1 MSAGTGHPRRAAL
14 ALAAT
19 AGIGA
24 GATRAQTSPWPAR
37 PVRVV
42 VPTVPGGALDTVARM
57 LCQRLGDALGQNFV
71 VENRGGAAGVVGM
84 DAVAKAPPDGHTL
97 LFAAAPIALNTALG
111 MSLPYDPL
119 RDFAPISL
127 VASIPALA
135 VAHPSTPFRTLADLV
150 EAGRTPEGMTMGVA
164 NAGAVTH
171 LMAEVLRARSGPNFT
186 VVTYRGAGQ
195 GIQDALA
202 GRVRAFYDALVP
214 TGQQVQAGR
223 LRGVA
228 IGSRRRSPLLP
239 DVATVVEQGMP
250 ELLGSG
256 FYGLLAPARTPEAVM
271 RAAHAAAA
279 AALEEG
285 GELRRRLVELG
296 YEVEA
301 SAPEA
306 YGAFIRGEIERWT
319 PVVRAAGIRAE

>member
-1 MSAGTGHPRRAAL
+1 MRPEARYPRRATL

-19 AGIGA
+19 AGITA
-24 GATRAQTSPWPAR
+24 VARAQAPSWPTR
-37 PVRVV
+37 SVRVV

-57 LCQRLGDALGQNFV
+57 LCQRLSEAFGQNFV
-71 VENRGGAAGVVGM
+71 VENRGGAAGIVGM
-84 DAVAKAPPDGHTL
+84 DTVAKAPPDGHTL

-135 VAHPSTPFRTLADLV
+135 VAHPATPFHTLADLI
-150 EAGRTPEGMTMGVA
+150 EAGRTPQGIAMGVA

-202 GRVRAFYDALVP
+202 GRVQAFYDALVP

-223 LRGVA
+223 LRGIA
-228 IGSRRRSPLLP
+228 IGSRQRSPLLP
-239 DVATVVEQGMP
+239 DVPTVVEQGMP

-256 FYGLLAPARTPEAVM
+256 FYGLLAPARTPEAMV
-271 RAAHAAAA
+271 RAAHAAVA
-279 AALEEG
+279 AALAEG
-285 GELRRRLVELG
+285 SELRRRLIELG

-301 SAPEA
+301 STPEG
-306 YGAFIRGEIERWT
+306 YGAFIRSEIERWT
-319 PVVRAAGIRAE
+319 PVVRAAGIKIE